1 LLELRRK
8 DLLQRKILR
17 LMHALACHERRIPIL
32 RGTGKQFAGRGCRS
46 KPRRAESSETRN
58 TTCYSVD
65 RVECFKMKRIL
76 LTILFPVTLLVI
88 SSSVAQTPQSNDEKR
103 LLTLIK
109 EAQVQQGQIADNQ
122 SKIDA
127 KLADV

>member
-1 LLELRRK
+1 
-8 DLLQRKILR
+8 
-17 LMHALACHERRIPIL
+17 
-32 RGTGKQFAGRGCRS
+32 
-46 KPRRAESSETRN
+46 
-58 TTCYSVD
+58 
-65 RVECFKMKRIL
+65 MKRIL

-127 KLADV
+127 KLADVAETIRTARIFASRSQ